1 MEQHWYFC
9 YTCDLTVSKGCCGAC
24 AKACHVGHKV
34 VYSRRSRFFCD
45 CGAGSVPGHECQ
57 CLMPSSDPASTSN
70 SRFGMDRADAGNL
83 DTDRGAD
90 ADNLK
95 APAKSRGYRPVTED
109 SDSEAD
115 DDDPNSQGLGLLDI
129 DETDDEDESVAPL
142 TSEPGAAKAVA
153 ALRDSLLGSGL
164 AASLV
169 ALCDRVVDH
178 LRANPPWD
186 LPARRGMEQSV
197 ALLSLPPPFELAPP
211 PPPPRL
217 LIPDRTA
224 IAATTRHDLVH
235 LRRGFKAGSFEVRP
249 RPEHAAPRSF
259 SRLSSWARSGEA
271 R

>member
-1 MEQHWYFC
+1 MC
-9 YTCDLTVSKGCCGAC
+9 IRD
-24 AKACHVGHKV
+24 
-34 VYSRRSRFFCD
+34 R
-45 CGAGSVPGHECQ
+45 
-57 CLMPSSDPASTSN
+57 
-70 SRFGMDRADAGNL
+70 DRADAGNL

-197 ALLSLPPPFELAPP
+197 VLLSLPPPFELS
-211 PPPPRL
+211 
-217 LIPDRTA
+217 LIHISEP
-224 IAATTRHDLVH
+224 TR
-235 LRRGFKAGSFEVRP
+235 P
-249 RPEHAAPRSF
+249 Y
-259 SRLSSWARSGEA
+259 
-271 R
+271 